1 MVYSITGTS
10 RDVYWVLIYIIEFKA
25 LHKLMLGYINIGL
38 ITIDLDNIM
47 HKQLEEDVE
56 H

>member
-25 LHKLMLGYINIGL
+25 LHKLMLGHINTSL
-38 ITIDLDNIM
+38 TVIDLDNIM
-47 HKQLEEDVE
+47 
-56 H
+56 